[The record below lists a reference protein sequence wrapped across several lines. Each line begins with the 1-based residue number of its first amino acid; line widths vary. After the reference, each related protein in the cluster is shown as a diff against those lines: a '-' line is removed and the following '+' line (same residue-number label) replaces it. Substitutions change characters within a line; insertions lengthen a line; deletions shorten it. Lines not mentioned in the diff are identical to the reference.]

1 MIVRVGFAPRA
12 PGLDY
17 AGFQAHWKGEHG
29 GLAAQIPGLR
39 GYVQNHAVLRGGRP
53 LLPYVGFDACSEIL
67 FDSLEEMDA
76 GFASEHYQ
84 SQVVADEHVLID
96 KARFGLFL
104 ADRHVLRDGPVPE
117 GAVKLLTFLPVD
129 PRSTAAELADLA
141 AGAYAEAVAD
151 VGLRHEQLVEI
162 PGAHEGRLPPL
173 FSVVDTIWFASAD
186 DALAFVGGEGGDRTG
201 WLLAGTAFGV
211 QRLIAEPVTVV

>member
-1 MIVRVGFAPRA
+1 MGFAPRA

-17 AGFQAHWKGEHG
+17 AAFQAHWKGEHG

-39 GYVQNHAVLRGGRP
+39 GYIQNHAVLRGGRP

-67 FDSLEEMDA
+67 FDSLHSMDE

-104 ADRHVLRDGPVPE
+104 AERRVLREGAAPE

-129 PRSTAAELADLA
+129 PRSSRAALAELA
-141 AGAYAEAVAD
+141 AGAYAEAVAG
-151 VGLRHEQLVEI
+151 VGIRHEQLVEI

-173 FSVVDTIWFASAD
+173 FSVVDILWFSSPD
-186 DALAFVGGEGGDRTG
+186 DALAFVQGDGGDRVG
-201 WLLAGTAFGV
+201 WLLAGTAFGL
-211 QRLIAEPVTVV
+211 QRLLAEPVVVA